1 MTFSARLGIEGGRD
15 ISQAGPDMF
24 VTLSKHFWWTN
35 PTPFQKFFG
44 GGGGQNFSRGVG
56 PPSPR
61 PLGYGPGHF
70 QYSVIMQGYV
80 SIIAC
85 LILKYKQVII
95 TASWC
100 C

>member
-24 VTLSKHFWWTN
+24 VTLSKHFSNIFW
-35 PTPFQKFFG
+35 